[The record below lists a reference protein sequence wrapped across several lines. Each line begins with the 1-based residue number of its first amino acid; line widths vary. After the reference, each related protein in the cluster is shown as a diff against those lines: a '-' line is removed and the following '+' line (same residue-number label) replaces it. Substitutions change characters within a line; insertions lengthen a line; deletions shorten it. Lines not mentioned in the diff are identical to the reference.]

1 MNHYYKQMK
10 IITRILIA
18 SFITWFAFAEK
29 LIADP
34 FSQVN
39 LRAGLIS
46 ALQHHPLIL
55 DFYTEND
62 YELIWF
68 GNNALASQRRAEL
81 VNSLQSASFH
91 GLPGKKYQVNSLL
104 SKLSTSD
111 SLFEIGLLEGLFMIA
126 FTEYASDLDTGVLI
140 PSEVDSDI
148 VRHINNKD
156 TDFYI
161 QGLLSRNPYDYF
173 RSLGPQS
180 SEYARLLVEYQKLSE
195 IIRNGGWSNIA
206 TDRILRFG
214 DSGDDVVAIRN
225 RLFDQGYMPN
235 SISTKFDKNLLKAVQ
250 KYQSDHGLIP
260 DGIVGEGTILELNI
274 SAEQRLSS
282 IIVALERERW
292 LGDTLG
298 QRHIWVNLADFT
310 AKIIEDHAVVFETR
324 TVLGVNDESMRSP
337 EFSDKMEYLVVNP
350 TWHIPVSIAKNEY
363 LPELKK
369 DPEALPFLKLF
380 DSSGSLVDRE
390 SIDFSIL
397 GKNYFPYEMKQLPST
412 TNALGLV
419 KFMFPNPYNIYLH
432 DTPAKDLFMKEV
444 RDFSHG
450 CIRLHEPFDF
460 AYALLEKQTDEP
472 QSEFQN
478 ALKSEEE
485 TIILLSKSVPVHIT
499 YRTAFTKAGGG
510 IEFRRDIYG
519 RDQKIYDAL
528 LELGLELSENI

>member
-62 YELIWF
+62 YKLIWF

-91 GLPGKKYQVNSLL
+91 GLPANKYQVNSLL

-126 FTEYASDLDTGVLI
+126 FSEYASDLDTGVLI

-195 IIRNGGWSNIA
+195 IIRNGAWSNIA

-225 RLFDQGYMPN
+225 RLFDQGYMSN
-235 SISTKFDKNLLKAVQ
+235 SISTKFDKKLLKSVQ

-274 SAEQRLSS
+274 TAEQRLSS

-528 LELGLELSENI
+528 VELGLELSENI

>member
-1 MNHYYKQMK
+1 MNHYYNEMK
-10 IITRILIA
+10 IITRILIT
-18 SFITWFAFAEK
+18 SFIAWSTFAEK

-34 FSQVN
+34 FSNVN

-46 ALQHHPLIL
+46 ALQQHPLIL
-55 DFYTEND
+55 DFYSEND

-140 PSEVDSDI
+140 PSEVDTDI
-148 VRHINNKD
+148 VRQINFKD

-235 SISTKFDKNLLKAVQ
+235 SISTKFDKKLLKAVQ

-260 DGIVGEGTILELNI
+260 DGIIGAGTILELNI
-274 SAEQRLSS
+274 TAEQRLSS

-298 QRHIWVNLADFT
+298 QRHIWVNLADFK

-337 EFSDKMEYLVVNP
+337 EFSDKMEYMVVNP

-419 KFMFPNPYNIYLH
+419 KFMFPNPYAIYLH

-450 CIRLHEPFDF
+450 CIRLQEPFDF

-478 ALKSEEE
+478 ALKSQEE

-528 LELGLELSENI
+528 VELGLELSENI

>member
-1 MNHYYKQMK
+1 MNHYYKKMK
-10 IITRILIA
+10 IITRILII
-18 SFITWFAFAEK
+18 SFIAWSTFAEK

-34 FSQVN
+34 FSNVS

-46 ALQHHPLIL
+46 ALQQHPSIL

-140 PSEVDSDI
+140 PSEVDTDI
-148 VRHINNKD
+148 VRQINFKD

-235 SISTKFDKNLLKAVQ
+235 SISTKFDKKLLKAVQ

-274 SAEQRLSS
+274 TAEQRLSS

-298 QRHIWVNLADFT
+298 QRHIWVNLADFK

-528 LELGLELSENI
+528 VELGLELSENI

>member
-1 MNHYYKQMK
+1 MNHYYNKMK
-10 IITRILIA
+10 IITRILII
-18 SFITWFAFAEK
+18 SFIAWSTFAEK

-34 FSQVN
+34 FSNVN

-46 ALQHHPLIL
+46 ALQQHPSIL
-55 DFYTEND
+55 DFYSEND

-140 PSEVDSDI
+140 PSEVDTDI
-148 VRHINNKD
+148 VRQINFKD

-206 TDRILRFG
+206 TDRIVRFG

-235 SISTKFDKNLLKAVQ
+235 SISTKFDKKLLKAVQ

-260 DGIVGEGTILELNI
+260 DGIIGAGTILELNI
-274 SAEQRLSS
+274 TAEQRLSS

-298 QRHIWVNLADFT
+298 QRYIWVNLADFK

-337 EFSDKMEYLVVNP
+337 EFSDKMEYMVVNP

-478 ALKSEEE
+478 ALKSQEE

-528 LELGLELSENI
+528 VELGLELSENI

>member
-1 MNHYYKQMK
+1 MNDYYKRMK

-91 GLPGKKYQVNSLL
+91 GLPANKYQVNSLL

-126 FTEYASDLDTGVLI
+126 FSEYASDLDTGVLI

-148 VRHINNKD
+148 VRHINDKD

-180 SEYARLLVEYQKLSE
+180 SEYARLLVEYQKLLE

-235 SISTKFDKNLLKAVQ
+235 SISTKFDKNLLKAIQ

-274 SAEQRLSS
+274 TAEQRLSS

-337 EFSDKMEYLVVNP
+337 EFSDKMEYMVVNP

-397 GKNYFPYEMKQLPST
+397 GRNYFPYEMKQLPST

-528 LELGLELSENI
+528 VELGLELSENI

>member
-1 MNHYYKQMK
+1 MNHYYNEMK
-10 IITRILIA
+10 IITRILIT
-18 SFITWFAFAEK
+18 SFIAWSTFAEK

-34 FSQVN
+34 FSNVN

-46 ALQHHPLIL
+46 ALQQHPLIL
-55 DFYTEND
+55 DFYLEND

-140 PSEVDSDI
+140 PSEVDTDI
-148 VRHINNKD
+148 VRQINFKD

-235 SISTKFDKNLLKAVQ
+235 SISTKFDKKLLKAVQ

-260 DGIVGEGTILELNI
+260 DGIIGEGTILELNI
-274 SAEQRLSS
+274 TAEQRLSS

-298 QRHIWVNLADFT
+298 QRHIWVNLADFK

-337 EFSDKMEYLVVNP
+337 EFSDKMEYMVVNP

-478 ALKSEEE
+478 ALKSQEE

-528 LELGLELSENI
+528 VELGLELSENI

>member
-1 MNHYYKQMK
+1 MNHYYNKMK
-10 IITRILIA
+10 IITRILII
-18 SFITWFAFAEK
+18 SFIAWSTFAEK

-34 FSQVN
+34 FSNVN

-46 ALQHHPLIL
+46 ALQQYPLIL
-55 DFYTEND
+55 DFYSEND

-68 GNNALASQRRAEL
+68 GNNALANQRRAEL

-140 PSEVDSDI
+140 PSEVDTDI
-148 VRHINNKD
+148 VRQINFKD

-235 SISTKFDKNLLKAVQ
+235 SISTKFDKKLLKAVQ

-260 DGIVGEGTILELNI
+260 DGIIGAGTILELNI
-274 SAEQRLSS
+274 TAEQRLSS

-298 QRHIWVNLADFT
+298 QRHIWVNLADFK

-337 EFSDKMEYLVVNP
+337 EFSDKMEYMVVNP

-478 ALKSEEE
+478 ALKSQEE

-528 LELGLELSENI
+528 VELGLELSENI

>member
-1 MNHYYKQMK
+1 MNHYYNEMK
-10 IITRILIA
+10 IITRILIT
-18 SFITWFAFAEK
+18 SFIAWSTFAEK

-34 FSQVN
+34 FSNVN

-46 ALQHHPLIL
+46 ALQQHPLIL
-55 DFYTEND
+55 DFYLEND

-140 PSEVDSDI
+140 PSEVDTDI
-148 VRHINNKD
+148 VRQINFKD

-235 SISTKFDKNLLKAVQ
+235 SISTKFDKKLLKAVQ

-260 DGIVGEGTILELNI
+260 DGIIGEGTILELNI

-298 QRHIWVNLADFT
+298 QRHIWVNLADFK

-337 EFSDKMEYLVVNP
+337 EFSDKMEYMVVNP

-478 ALKSEEE
+478 ALKSQEE

-528 LELGLELSENI
+528 VELGLELSENI

>member
-1 MNHYYKQMK
+1 MNHYHKRMK

-91 GLPGKKYQVNSLL
+91 GLPGNKYQVNSLL

-126 FTEYASDLDTGVLI
+126 FSEYASDLDTGVLI

-148 VRHINNKD
+148 VRHINDKD

-180 SEYARLLVEYQKLSE
+180 SEYARLLAEYQKLSE

-235 SISTKFDKNLLKAVQ
+235 SISTKFDKNLLKAIQ

-528 LELGLELSENI
+528 VELGLELSENI

>member
-1 MNHYYKQMK
+1 MNHYYNEMK
-10 IITRILIA
+10 IITRILIT
-18 SFITWFAFAEK
+18 SFIAWSTFAEK

-34 FSQVN
+34 FSNVN

-46 ALQHHPLIL
+46 ALQQHPLIL
-55 DFYTEND
+55 DFYLEND

-91 GLPGKKYQVNSLL
+91 GLPGKKYQVNSLI

-140 PSEVDSDI
+140 PSEVDTDI
-148 VRHINNKD
+148 VRQINFKD

-235 SISTKFDKNLLKAVQ
+235 SISTKFDKKLLKAVQ

-274 SAEQRLSS
+274 TAEQRLSS

-298 QRHIWVNLADFT
+298 QRHIWVNLADFK

-337 EFSDKMEYLVVNP
+337 EFSDKMEYMVVNP

-478 ALKSEEE
+478 ALKSQEE

-528 LELGLELSENI
+528 VELGLELSENI

>member
-1 MNHYYKQMK
+1 MSHYYNKMK
-10 IITRILIA
+10 IITRILIT
-18 SFITWFAFAEK
+18 SFIAWFTFAEK

-34 FSQVN
+34 FSNVN

-46 ALQHHPLIL
+46 ALQQHPVIL
-55 DFYTEND
+55 DFYSEND

-68 GNNALASQRRAEL
+68 GNNELAIQRRAEL

-91 GLPGKKYQVNSLL
+91 GLPRKKYQVNSLL

-111 SLFEIGLLEGLFMIA
+111 SLFEIGVLEGLFMIA

-140 PSEVDSDI
+140 PSEIDTDI
-148 VRHINNKD
+148 VRQIKFKD

-161 QGLLSRNPYDYF
+161 QGLLSRNPYDFF

-235 SISTKFDKNLLKAVQ
+235 SISTKFDKRLLKAVQ

-274 SAEQRLSS
+274 TAEQRLSS

-298 QRHIWVNLADFT
+298 QRHIWVNLADFK
-310 AKIIEDHAVVFETR
+310 AKIIEDHSVVFETR

-337 EFSDKMEYLVVNP
+337 EFSDKMEYMVVNP

-472 QSEFQN
+472 QIEFQN

-519 RDQKIYDAL
+519 RDKKIYDAL

>member
-1 MNHYYKQMK
+1 MNHYYNKMK
-10 IITRILIA
+10 IITRILII
-18 SFITWFAFAEK
+18 SFIAWSTFAEK

-34 FSQVN
+34 FSNVN

-46 ALQHHPLIL
+46 ALQQHPSIL
-55 DFYTEND
+55 DFYSEND

-140 PSEVDSDI
+140 PSEVDTDI
-148 VRHINNKD
+148 VRQINFKD
-156 TDFYI
+156 IDFYI

-235 SISTKFDKNLLKAVQ
+235 SISTKFDKKLLKAVQ

-260 DGIVGEGTILELNI
+260 DGIIGAGTILELNI
-274 SAEQRLSS
+274 TAEQRLSS

-298 QRHIWVNLADFT
+298 QRHIWVNLADFK

-337 EFSDKMEYLVVNP
+337 EFSDKMEYMVVNP

-478 ALKSEEE
+478 ALKSQEE

-528 LELGLELSENI
+528 VELGLELSENI

>member
-1 MNHYYKQMK
+1 MDHYYKQMK
-10 IITRILIA
+10 IITRILIT
-18 SFITWFAFAEK
+18 SFIAWSAFAEK

-46 ALQHHPLIL
+46 ALKQHPLIL

-91 GLPGKKYQVNSLL
+91 GLPEKKYQVNSLL

-140 PSEVDSDI
+140 PSEVDTDI
-148 VRHINNKD
+148 VRQVKFKD

-214 DSGDDVVAIRN
+214 DSGDDVVAVRN
-225 RLFDQGYMPN
+225 RLFDQGYMSN
-235 SISTKFDKNLLKAVQ
+235 SISTKFDKRLLKAVQ
-250 KYQSDHGLIP
+250 KFQSDHGLIP

-274 SAEQRLSS
+274 KAEQRLSS

-298 QRHIWVNLADFT
+298 QRHIWVNLADFK
-310 AKIIEDHAVVFETR
+310 AKIIEDQAVVFETR

-337 EFSDKMEYLVVNP
+337 EFSDKMEYMVVNP

-528 LELGLELSENI
+528 VELGLELSENI

>member
-1 MNHYYKQMK
+1 MNHYYNEMK
-10 IITRILIA
+10 IITRILIT
-18 SFITWFAFAEK
+18 SFIAWSPFAEK

-34 FSQVN
+34 FSNVN

-46 ALQHHPLIL
+46 ALQQHPLIL
-55 DFYTEND
+55 DFYSEND

-140 PSEVDSDI
+140 PSEVDTDI
-148 VRHINNKD
+148 VRQINFKD

-235 SISTKFDKNLLKAVQ
+235 SISTKFDKKLLKAVQ

-260 DGIVGEGTILELNI
+260 DGIIGAGTILELNI
-274 SAEQRLSS
+274 TAEQRLSS

-298 QRHIWVNLADFT
+298 QRHIWVNLADFK

-337 EFSDKMEYLVVNP
+337 EFSDKMEYMVVNP

-478 ALKSEEE
+478 ALKSQEE

-528 LELGLELSENI
+528 VELGLELSENI

>member
-1 MNHYYKQMK
+1 MK

-29 LIADP
+29 VIADP

-46 ALQHHPLIL
+46 ALQQHPLIL

-68 GNNALASQRRAEL
+68 GNNALARQRRAEL

-104 SKLSTSD
+104 SKLSASD

-148 VRHINNKD
+148 VRHIHDKD
-156 TDFYI
+156 TEFYI

-274 SAEQRLSS
+274 TAEQRLSS

-292 LGDTLG
+292 LDDTLG
-298 QRHIWVNLADFT
+298 QRHIWVNLAEFK
-310 AKIIEDHAVVFETR
+310 AKIIEDEAVVFETR

-337 EFSDKMEYLVVNP
+337 EFSDKMEYMVVNP

-363 LPELKK
+363 LPVLKK

-380 DSSGSLVDRE
+380 DSSGSLVDRK

-397 GKNYFPYEMKQLPST
+397 GKNYFPYEMKQFPST

-419 KFMFPNPYNIYLH
+419 KFMFPNPYAIYLH

-472 QSEFQN
+472 QREFQN

-485 TIILLSKSVPVHIT
+485 TTILLSKSVPVHIT

-510 IEFRRDIYG
+510 IEFRKDIYG

-528 LELGLELSENI
+528 VELGLELSENI

>member
-1 MNHYYKQMK
+1 MNHYYNKMK
-10 IITRILIA
+10 IITRILII
-18 SFITWFAFAEK
+18 SFIAWSTFAEK

-34 FSQVN
+34 FSNVN

-46 ALQHHPLIL
+46 ALQQHPLIL
-55 DFYTEND
+55 DFYSEND

-68 GNNALASQRRAEL
+68 GNNALANQRRAEL

-140 PSEVDSDI
+140 PSEVDTDI
-148 VRHINNKD
+148 VRQINFKD

-161 QGLLSRNPYDYF
+161 RGLLSRNPYDYF

-235 SISTKFDKNLLKAVQ
+235 SISTKFDKKLLKAVQ

-260 DGIVGEGTILELNI
+260 DGIIGAGTILELNI
-274 SAEQRLSS
+274 TAEQRLSS

-298 QRHIWVNLADFT
+298 QRHIWVNLADFK

-337 EFSDKMEYLVVNP
+337 EFSDKMEYMVVNP

-478 ALKSEEE
+478 ALKSQEE

-528 LELGLELSENI
+528 VELGLELSENI

>member
-1 MNHYYKQMK
+1 MNHYHKRMK

-91 GLPGKKYQVNSLL
+91 GLPGNKYQVNSLL

-126 FTEYASDLDTGVLI
+126 FAEYASDLDTGVLI

-148 VRHINNKD
+148 VRHIDDKD

-528 LELGLELSENI
+528 VELGLELSENI

>member
-1 MNHYYKQMK
+1 MNHYYNEMK
-10 IITRILIA
+10 IITRILIT
-18 SFITWFAFAEK
+18 SFIAWSTFAEK

-34 FSQVN
+34 FSNVN

-46 ALQHHPLIL
+46 ALQQHPLIL
-55 DFYTEND
+55 DFYLEND

-140 PSEVDSDI
+140 PSEVDTDI
-148 VRHINNKD
+148 VRQINFKD

-235 SISTKFDKNLLKAVQ
+235 SISTKFDKKLLKAVQ

-260 DGIVGEGTILELNI
+260 DGIIGAGTILELNI
-274 SAEQRLSS
+274 TAEQRLSS

-298 QRHIWVNLADFT
+298 QRHIWVNLADFK

-337 EFSDKMEYLVVNP
+337 EFSDKMEYMVVNP

-397 GKNYFPYEMKQLPST
+397 GKDYFPYEMKQLPST

-478 ALKSEEE
+478 ALKSQEE
-485 TIILLSKSVPVHIT
+485 TIILLSKSIPVHIT

-528 LELGLELSENI
+528 VELGLELSENI

>member
-1 MNHYYKQMK
+1 MNHYYNEMK
-10 IITRILIA
+10 IITRILIT
-18 SFITWFAFAEK
+18 SFIAWSTFAEK

-34 FSQVN
+34 FSNVN

-46 ALQHHPLIL
+46 ALQQHPVIL
-55 DFYTEND
+55 DFYSEND

-68 GNNALASQRRAEL
+68 GNNELASQRRAEL

-91 GLPGKKYQVNSLL
+91 GLPRKKYQVNSLL

-140 PSEVDSDI
+140 PSEIDTDI
-148 VRHINNKD
+148 VRQIKFKD

-235 SISTKFDKNLLKAVQ
+235 SISTKFDKKLLKAVQ

-274 SAEQRLSS
+274 TAEQRLSS

-298 QRHIWVNLADFT
+298 QRHIWVNLADFK

-337 EFSDKMEYLVVNP
+337 EFSDKMEYMVVNP

-519 RDQKIYDAL
+519 RDKKIYDAL

>member
-1 MNHYYKQMK
+1 MNHYYNNMK
-10 IITRILIA
+10 IITRILIT
-18 SFITWFAFAEK
+18 SFIAWSTFAEK

-34 FSQVN
+34 FSNVN

-46 ALQHHPLIL
+46 ALQQYPLIL
-55 DFYTEND
+55 DFYSEND

-91 GLPGKKYQVNSLL
+91 GLPRKKYQVNSLL

-126 FTEYASDLDTGVLI
+126 FTDYASDLDTGVLI
-140 PSEVDSDI
+140 PSEVDTDI
-148 VRHINNKD
+148 VRQIKFKD
-156 TDFYI
+156 PDFYI
-161 QGLLSRNPYDYF
+161 KGLLSRNPYDYF

-235 SISTKFDKNLLKAVQ
+235 SISTKFDKKLLKAVQ

-274 SAEQRLSS
+274 TAEQRLSS

-298 QRHIWVNLADFT
+298 QRHIWVNLADFK

-337 EFSDKMEYLVVNP
+337 EFSDKMEYMVVNP

-519 RDQKIYDAL
+519 RDKKIYDAL

>member
-1 MNHYYKQMK
+1 MNHYYNEMK
-10 IITRILIA
+10 IITRILIT
-18 SFITWFAFAEK
+18 SFIAWSTFAEK

-34 FSQVN
+34 FSNVN

-46 ALQHHPLIL
+46 ALQQHPLIL
-55 DFYTEND
+55 DFYLEND

-140 PSEVDSDI
+140 PSEVDTDI
-148 VRHINNKD
+148 VRQINFKD

-235 SISTKFDKNLLKAVQ
+235 SISTKFDKKLLKAVQ

-260 DGIVGEGTILELNI
+260 DGIIGAGTILELNI
-274 SAEQRLSS
+274 TAEQRLSS

-298 QRHIWVNLADFT
+298 QRHIWVNLADFK

-337 EFSDKMEYLVVNP
+337 EFSDKMEYMVVNP

-478 ALKSEEE
+478 ALKSQEE

-528 LELGLELSENI
+528 VELGLELSENI

>member
-1 MNHYYKQMK
+1 MNHYYNEMK
-10 IITRILIA
+10 IITRILIT
-18 SFITWFAFAEK
+18 SFIAWSTFAEK

-34 FSQVN
+34 FSNVN

-46 ALQHHPLIL
+46 ALQQHPLIL
-55 DFYTEND
+55 DFYLEND

-140 PSEVDSDI
+140 PSEVDTDI
-148 VRHINNKD
+148 VRQINFKD

-235 SISTKFDKNLLKAVQ
+235 SISTKFDKKLLKAVQ

-260 DGIVGEGTILELNI
+260 DGIVGAGTILELNI
-274 SAEQRLSS
+274 TAKQRLSS

-298 QRHIWVNLADFT
+298 QRHIWVNLADFK

-337 EFSDKMEYLVVNP
+337 EFSDKMEYMVVNP

-478 ALKSEEE
+478 ALKSQEE

-528 LELGLELSENI
+528 VELGLELSENI

>member
-1 MNHYYKQMK
+1 MNHYYNKMK
-10 IITRILIA
+10 IITRILII
-18 SFITWFAFAEK
+18 SFIAWSTFAEK

-34 FSQVN
+34 FSNVN

-46 ALQHHPLIL
+46 ALQQHPLIL
-55 DFYTEND
+55 DFYSEND

-68 GNNALASQRRAEL
+68 GNNALANQRRAEL

-91 GLPGKKYQVNSLL
+91 GLPRKKYQVNSLL

-140 PSEVDSDI
+140 PSEVDTDI
-148 VRHINNKD
+148 VRQINFKD

-235 SISTKFDKNLLKAVQ
+235 SISTKFDKKLLKAVQ

-274 SAEQRLSS
+274 TAEQRLSS

-298 QRHIWVNLADFT
+298 QRHIWVNLADFK

-337 EFSDKMEYLVVNP
+337 EFSDKMEYMVVNP

-519 RDQKIYDAL
+519 RDKKIYDAL

>member
-1 MNHYYKQMK
+1 MNHYYNEMK
-10 IITRILIA
+10 IITRILIT
-18 SFITWFAFAEK
+18 SFIAWSTFAEK

-34 FSQVN
+34 FSNVN

-46 ALQHHPLIL
+46 ALQQHPLIL
-55 DFYTEND
+55 DFYSEND

-140 PSEVDSDI
+140 PSEVDTDI
-148 VRHINNKD
+148 VRQINFKD

-235 SISTKFDKNLLKAVQ
+235 SISTKFDKKLLKAVQ

-274 SAEQRLSS
+274 TAEQRLSS

-298 QRHIWVNLADFT
+298 QRHIWVNLADFK

-337 EFSDKMEYLVVNP
+337 EFSDKMEYMVVNP

-478 ALKSEEE
+478 ALKSQEE

-528 LELGLELSENI
+528 VELGLELSENI

>member
-1 MNHYYKQMK
+1 MNHYYNEMK
-10 IITRILIA
+10 IITRILIT
-18 SFITWFAFAEK
+18 SFIAWSTFAEK

-34 FSQVN
+34 FSNVN

-46 ALQHHPLIL
+46 ALQQHPLIL
-55 DFYTEND
+55 DFYSEND

-140 PSEVDSDI
+140 PSEVDTDI
-148 VRHINNKD
+148 VRQINFKD

-235 SISTKFDKNLLKAVQ
+235 SISTKFDKKLLKAVQ

-274 SAEQRLSS
+274 TAEQRLSS

-298 QRHIWVNLADFT
+298 QRHIWVNLADFK
-310 AKIIEDHAVVFETR
+310 AKIIEDQAVVFETR

-337 EFSDKMEYLVVNP
+337 EFSDKMEYMVVNP

-397 GKNYFPYEMKQLPST
+397 DKNYFPYEMKQLPST

-478 ALKSEEE
+478 ALKSQEE

-528 LELGLELSENI
+528 VELGLELSENI

>member
-1 MNHYYKQMK
+1 MNHYYNEMK
-10 IITRILIA
+10 IITRILIT
-18 SFITWFAFAEK
+18 SFIAWSTFAEK

-34 FSQVN
+34 FSNVN

-46 ALQHHPLIL
+46 ALQQHPLIL
-55 DFYTEND
+55 DFYLEND

-140 PSEVDSDI
+140 PSEVDTDI
-148 VRHINNKD
+148 VRQINFKD
-156 TDFYI
+156 PDFYI

-274 SAEQRLSS
+274 TAEQRLSS

-298 QRHIWVNLADFT
+298 QRHIWVNLADFK

-337 EFSDKMEYLVVNP
+337 EFSDKMEYMVVNP

-478 ALKSEEE
+478 ALKSQEE

-528 LELGLELSENI
+528 VELGLELSENI

>member
-1 MNHYYKQMK
+1 MNHYHKRMK

-91 GLPGKKYQVNSLL
+91 GLPANKYQVNSLL

-126 FTEYASDLDTGVLI
+126 FAEYASDLDTGVLI

-148 VRHINNKD
+148 VRHINDKD

-195 IIRNGGWSNIA
+195 IIRNGAWSNIA

-235 SISTKFDKNLLKAVQ
+235 SISTKFDKNLLKAIQ

-528 LELGLELSENI
+528 VELGLDLSENI

>member
-1 MNHYYKQMK
+1 MNHYYNKMK
-10 IITRILIA
+10 IITRILIT
-18 SFITWFAFAEK
+18 SFIAWSTFAEK

-34 FSQVN
+34 FSNVN

-46 ALQHHPLIL
+46 ALQQHPLIL
-55 DFYTEND
+55 DFYSEND

-68 GNNALASQRRAEL
+68 GNNALANQRRAEL

-140 PSEVDSDI
+140 PSEVDTDI
-148 VRHINNKD
+148 VRQIKFKD

-161 QGLLSRNPYDYF
+161 QGLLSRNPYDFF

-180 SEYARLLVEYQKLSE
+180 SEYARLLVECQKLSE

-235 SISTKFDKNLLKAVQ
+235 SISTKFDKKLLKAVQ

-274 SAEQRLSS
+274 TAEQRLSS

-298 QRHIWVNLADFT
+298 QRHIWVNLADFK

-337 EFSDKMEYLVVNP
+337 EFSDKMEYMVVNP

-528 LELGLELSENI
+528 VELGLELSENI

>member
-1 MNHYYKQMK
+1 MNHYYNEMK
-10 IITRILIA
+10 IITRILIT
-18 SFITWFAFAEK
+18 SFIAWSTFAEK

-34 FSQVN
+34 FSNVN

-46 ALQHHPLIL
+46 ALQQHPLIL
-55 DFYTEND
+55 DFYSEND

-68 GNNALASQRRAEL
+68 GNNALANQRRAEL
-81 VNSLQSASFH
+81 VNSLQSVSFH
-91 GLPGKKYQVNSLL
+91 GLPGKKYQVNRLL

-140 PSEVDSDI
+140 PSEVDTDI
-148 VRHINNKD
+148 VRQINFKD

-235 SISTKFDKNLLKAVQ
+235 SISTKFDKKLLKAVQ

-260 DGIVGEGTILELNI
+260 DGIIGAGTILELNI
-274 SAEQRLSS
+274 TAEQRLSS

-298 QRHIWVNLADFT
+298 QRHIWVNLADFK
-310 AKIIEDHAVVFETR
+310 AKIIEDNAVVFETR

-337 EFSDKMEYLVVNP
+337 EFSDKMEYMVVNP

-369 DPEALPFLKLF
+369 DPKALPFLKLF
-380 DSSGSLVDRE
+380 DSSGSLVERE

-478 ALKSEEE
+478 ALKSQEE
-485 TIILLSKSVPVHIT
+485 TIILLSKSIPVHIT

-528 LELGLELSENI
+528 VELGLELSENI

>member
-1 MNHYYKQMK
+1 MNHYYNKMK
-10 IITRILIA
+10 IITRILIT
-18 SFITWFAFAEK
+18 SFIAWSAFAEK
-29 LIADP
+29 VIADP
-34 FSQVN
+34 FSQIN

-46 ALQHHPLIL
+46 ALQLHPLIL
-55 DFYTEND
+55 DFYKEND
-62 YELIWF
+62 YALIWF
-68 GNNALASQRRAEL
+68 GHNALANQRRAEL

-91 GLPGKKYQVNSLL
+91 GLPVKKYQVNNLL

-140 PSEVDSDI
+140 PSEVDTDI
-148 VRHINNKD
+148 VRQINFKD

-235 SISTKFDKNLLKAVQ
+235 SISTKFDKKLLKAVQ

-274 SAEQRLSS
+274 TAEQRLSS

-298 QRHIWVNLADFT
+298 QRHIWVNLADFK

-337 EFSDKMEYLVVNP
+337 EFSDKMEYMVVNP

-478 ALKSEEE
+478 ALKSQEE

-528 LELGLELSENI
+528 VELGLELSENI

>member
-1 MNHYYKQMK
+1 MNHYYNEMK
-10 IITRILIA
+10 IITRILIT
-18 SFITWFAFAEK
+18 SFIAWSTFAEK

-34 FSQVN
+34 FSNVN

-46 ALQHHPLIL
+46 ALQQHPLIL
-55 DFYTEND
+55 DFYSEND

-140 PSEVDSDI
+140 PSEVDTDI
-148 VRHINNKD
+148 VRQINFKD

-235 SISTKFDKNLLKAVQ
+235 SISTKFDKKLLKAVQ

-260 DGIVGEGTILELNI
+260 DGIIGAGTILELNI
-274 SAEQRLSS
+274 TAEQRLSS

-298 QRHIWVNLADFT
+298 QRHIWVNLADFK

-337 EFSDKMEYLVVNP
+337 EFSDKMEYMVVNP

-528 LELGLELSENI
+528 VELGLELSENI

>member
-1 MNHYYKQMK
+1 MDHYYNKMK
-10 IITRILIA
+10 IITRILIT
-18 SFITWFAFAEK
+18 SFIAWSTFAEK

-34 FSQVN
+34 FSNVN

-46 ALQHHPLIL
+46 ALQQHPLIL
-55 DFYTEND
+55 DFYLEND

-140 PSEVDSDI
+140 PSEVDTDI
-148 VRHINNKD
+148 VRQIRFKD

-235 SISTKFDKNLLKAVQ
+235 SISTKFDKKLLKAVQ

-260 DGIVGEGTILELNI
+260 DGIIGAGTILELNI
-274 SAEQRLSS
+274 TAEQRLSS

-298 QRHIWVNLADFT
+298 QRHIWVNLADFK

-337 EFSDKMEYLVVNP
+337 EFSDKMEYMVVNP

-478 ALKSEEE
+478 ALKSQEE

-528 LELGLELSENI
+528 VELGLELSENI

>member
-1 MNHYYKQMK
+1 MNHYYNEMK
-10 IITRILIA
+10 IITRILIT
-18 SFITWFAFAEK
+18 SFIAWSPFAEK

-34 FSQVN
+34 FSNVN

-46 ALQHHPLIL
+46 ALQQHPLIL
-55 DFYTEND
+55 DFYLEND

-140 PSEVDSDI
+140 PSEVDTDI
-148 VRHINNKD
+148 VRQINFKD

-235 SISTKFDKNLLKAVQ
+235 SISTKFDKKLLKAVQ

-260 DGIVGEGTILELNI
+260 DGIIGAGTILELNI
-274 SAEQRLSS
+274 TAEQRLSS

-298 QRHIWVNLADFT
+298 QRHIWVNLADFK

-337 EFSDKMEYLVVNP
+337 EFSDKMEYMVVNP

-478 ALKSEEE
+478 ALKSQEE

-528 LELGLELSENI
+528 VELGLELSENI